1 MGELKIREAKKG
13 DIKILKELIVGLA
26 KHERRPQDVT
36 GSEQE
41 MCRWL
46 FERKIAT
53 ALLAEFEGEA
63 VGYAI
68 FYPIYGSYSAKGK
81 IHLEDIFIK
90 PEFRGKGFGTKL
102 FSFICKSVLA
112 DGFFSL
118 EWNALDFNTGA
129 IDYYFKLGAEQEK
142 GRTYFEFPEE
152 KMKKLANQ

>member
-1 MGELKIREAKKG
+1 MGELKIREAKKE
-13 DIKILKELIVGLA
+13 DIKILKELILGLA

-81 IHLEDIFIK
+81 IHLEDIYIK
-90 PEFRGKGFGTKL
+90 PEIRG
-102 FSFICKSVLA
+102 
-112 DGFFSL
+112 
-118 EWNALDFNTGA
+118 
-129 IDYYFKLGAEQEK
+129 
-142 GRTYFEFPEE
+142 
-152 KMKKLANQ
+152 

>member
-1 MGELKIREAKKG
+1 MGELKIREAKKE
-13 DIKILKELIVGLA
+13 DIKILKELILGLA

-46 FERKIAT
+46 IERKIAT

-112 DGFFSL
+112 DGFSSL